1 MKPFAILF
9 ETEEGKTFKTFRTW
23 EEADAKANS
32 IALMGYSVTVF
43 DYDMETD
50 QYLEFYSI

>member
-9 ETEEGKTFKTFRTW
+9 ETEEGKTFKTF
-23 EEADAKANS
+23 K
-32 IALMGYSVTVF
+32 
-43 DYDMETD
+43 METD